1 MGLMENFGRVA
12 STYMDEKDKLLVAG
26 EKRQRERIGHAF
38 WPHEVLRDALIFG
51 EVKNMEHYREII
63 GGLKSLE
70 HIEQELKSL
79 LDKQEQVDD

>member
-1 MGLMENFGRVA
+1 MTEVYLAEAIFRVI
-12 STYMDEKDKLLVAG
+12 
-26 EKRQRERIGHAF
+26 RERRNI
-38 WPHEVLRDALIFG
+38 LQDALVFG

>member
-1 MGLMENFGRVA
+1 MTEIYLAEAILRVI
-12 STYMDEKDKLLVAG
+12 
-26 EKRQRERIGHAF
+26 RERRNI
-38 WPHEVLRDALIFG
+38 LQDALVFG

-70 HIEQELKSL
+70 HIEQELKRL

>member
-1 MGLMENFGRVA
+1 MTEIYLAEAIFRVI
-12 STYMDEKDKLLVAG
+12 
-26 EKRQRERIGHAF
+26 RERRNI
-38 WPHEVLRDALIFG
+38 LQDALVFG
-51 EVKNMEHYREII
+51 EVKNMEHYGEII

>member
-1 MGLMENFGRVA
+1 MTEIYLAEAIFRVI
-12 STYMDEKDKLLVAG
+12 
-26 EKRQRERIGHAF
+26 RERRNI
-38 WPHEVLRDALIFG
+38 LQDALVFG

-79 LDKQEQVDD
+79 LDKQEQTDE

>member
-38 WPHEVLRDALIFG
+38 WLMKYSEMLL
-51 EVKNMEHYREII
+51 
-63 GGLKSLE
+63 SLG
-70 HIEQELKSL
+70 Q
-79 LDKQEQVDD
+79 

>member
-1 MGLMENFGRVA
+1 MTEIYLAEAIFRVI
-12 STYMDEKDKLLVAG
+12 
-26 EKRQRERIGHAF
+26 RERRNI
-38 WPHEVLRDALIFG
+38 LQDALVFG

-79 LDKQEQVDD
+79 LDKQERLNE

>member
-1 MGLMENFGRVA
+1 MTEIYLAEAIFRVI
-12 STYMDEKDKLLVAG
+12 
-26 EKRQRERIGHAF
+26 RERRNI
-38 WPHEVLRDALIFG
+38 LQDALVFG

>member
-1 MGLMENFGRVA
+1 MTEIYLAEAIFRVI
-12 STYMDEKDKLLVAG
+12 
-26 EKRQRERIGHAF
+26 RERRNI
-38 WPHEVLRDALIFG
+38 LQDALVFG
-51 EVKNMEHYREII
+51 EVKDMEHYREII

>member
-1 MGLMENFGRVA
+1 MTEIYLAEAIFRVI
-12 STYMDEKDKLLVAG
+12 
-26 EKRQRERIGHAF
+26 RERRNILQDA
-38 WPHEVLRDALIFG
+38 VLFG
-51 EVKNMEHYREII
+51 EIKNMEHYREII

>member
-1 MGLMENFGRVA
+1 MTEIYLAEAIFRVI
-12 STYMDEKDKLLVAG
+12 
-26 EKRQRERIGHAF
+26 RERRNI
-38 WPHEVLRDALIFG
+38 LQDALVFG

-79 LDKQEQVDD
+79 LDKQERSDD

>member
-1 MGLMENFGRVA
+1 MTEIYLAEAIFRVI
-12 STYMDEKDKLLVAG
+12 
-26 EKRQRERIGHAF
+26 RESRNI
-38 WPHEVLRDALIFG
+38 LQDALIFG

>member
-38 WPHEVLRDALIFG
+38 
-51 EVKNMEHYREII
+51 
-63 GGLKSLE
+63 GLTKFSE
-70 HIEQELKSL
+70 MP
-79 LDKQEQVDD
+79 